1 MTRIPIS
8 FNEASLSALQVL
20 ALQEHRN
27 IRQQVAWMIE
37 QELEI
42 DHIKGQG
49 GVKENSRYGVI
60 PHRYAG
66 EKKQGRSRPT
76 PPFDH

>member
-1 MTRIPIS
+1 MTRIPVS

-37 QELEI
+37 QELEKQGLLEI
-42 DHIKGQG
+42 TPDQLTRQSTGFPIKDEGSPEEMKSQG
-49 GVKENSRYGVI
+49 GANV
-60 PHRYAG
+60 A
-66 EKKQGRSRPT
+66 
-76 PPFDH
+76 D